1 MLHSL
6 LFEFSRA
13 HSSYSLPTPLAMG
26 INIAGQRGKRVY
38 QYPAFPLARL
48 ALLLLDC
55 IFVSEGA
62 GAFYPESG

>member
-1 MLHSL
+1 MRS
-6 LFEFSRA
+6 
-13 HSSYSLPTPLAMG
+13 
-26 INIAGQRGKRVY
+26 IAFLSIPPCGKRVY
-38 QYPAFPLARL
+38 QYLAFPLARL